1 MMLRLSRP
9 TSRVNATRLSIAD
22 TSATSASSEQ
32 QRVKSCETQQRGK
45 LAQMDVEVR
54 SAPAVEDH
62 AARARPVISTLWKAR
77 VHRYV
82 ITILHA
88 VAEVCS
94 VSVDDDDVDFG
105 MGTPSASIDIL
116 HRGGAA
122 ERVPEA
128 AVAQWQGQGS
138 HSAAVEP
145 EPGHT
150 FRLGSDR
157 PCRRRNPRERRAGI
171 NVAGASTVCR

>member
-1 MMLRLSRP
+1 
-9 TSRVNATRLSIAD
+9 
-22 TSATSASSEQ
+22 
-32 QRVKSCETQQRGK
+32 
-45 LAQMDVEVR
+45 MDVEYEAYR
-54 SAPAVEDH
+54 LWRISSHAKAGDIDAVE
-62 AARARPVISTLWKAR
+62 AR

-94 VSVDDDDVDFG
+94 VSVDDDDVHFRMRHADRLNR
-105 MGTPSASIDIL
+105 IL

-128 AVAQWQGQGS
+128 AVAKLPGQEVIQLS
-138 HSAAVEP
+138 VEP
-145 EPGHT
+145 EPGHS

-157 PCRRRNPRERRAGI
+157 PSRRQTRASAGPVSTSRPRPPFVVDLYAARIRHHRASPRCHP
-171 NVAGASTVCR
+171 NVCEPAPDQRLHVRYVVVPS